1 MRVFNVNKAVISTIF
16 RAALKW
22 WWLVIVMMVVCVAV
36 SFLVRRD
43 QPDIFVS
50 TATVIVGQDPFQGS
64 GASTGFIGV
73 NNLLEAYAALTR
85 RSTILQPVIDDLQLG
100 INTYDLNGMMSIAT
114 NPTASLMEITINDIQ
129 ADRAALIANR
139 IADELIRQSG
149 SSNRASS
156 SNDAFVQSELNSLQ
170 QQIDQ
175 LQARYAELLSEGE
188 QLTSAFEIS
197 QNLAEREAIQSTIM
211 ELRGLYAQLG
221 ATTTDGRSLVRIF
234 EPAIP
239 NYFAISQNNN
249 LELIFAAA
257 AGAVLAIVTIVLIT
271 FFDDRLQWDDNEN
284 ELIHGQKILGPLGV
298 VPQSKLPLYV
308 DTAPDSI
315 ESEALRQARSKVI
328 LAAEGG
334 QPKIITFTSYDSGDG
349 KTVTTANMALL
360 FAQTGLRTLVVDG
373 DMRKGNLHELF
384 RLPNMFGFSDVLAQR
399 DAIDR
404 SLRDAIIDSGYDN
417 LSIIT
422 RGRSNLDT
430 AALLTT
436 PRMLQTINQL
446 ERQFDILLFDSV
458 PTLGGPD
465 AVFLAEASD
474 GVVIVVNTR
483 RTTNRGLKRTIA
495 NLEGGKA
502 VTILG
507 VAFNRVRLQVT
518 SKYNNTYYYRATQVM
533 SSEVFNRQLIKPGTN
548 PWDPRIK
555 ILVDGEGERYYSL
568 SACAT
573 YLDVSKATIKEWCK
587 SGYLDSKRM
596 GFRLWVKE
604 REMEQLVMRSPSHA
618 PAHPPEPALSM
629 TDESEAHFTVPPKN
643 VTARLMPQQL
653 REQRDALLDYV
664 NNPDN
669 PLDDDV

>member
-1 MRVFNVNKAVISTIF
+1 MNKAVISTIF

-22 WWLVIVMMVVCVAV
+22 WWLVIVMVVICVGV
-36 SFLVRRD
+36 SFLVRRE
-43 QPDIFVS
+43 QPNIYVT

-64 GASTGFIGV
+64 GANTGFIGV

-100 INTYDLNGMMSIAT
+100 INIYDLNGMMSIAT
-114 NPTASLMEITINDIQ
+114 NPTASLMEITINDI
-129 ADRAALIANR
+129 DPERAALIANR

-149 SSNRASS
+149 SNRASS
-156 SNDAFVQSELNSLQ
+156 NNNDAFVQSELNSLQ

-175 LQARYAELLSEGE
+175 LQTRYAELLTQGE
-188 QLTSAFEIS
+188 TLTSAFEIS
-197 QNLAEREAIQSTIM
+197 QNLAEREGIQATIM

-221 ATTTDGRSLVRIF
+221 ATTTDGRSLVRTF

-249 LELIFAAA
+249 LELIFAGA

-284 ELIHGQKILGPLGV
+284 ELIHDQRILGPLGV

-315 ESEALRQARSKVI
+315 ESEALRQARSKII
-328 LAAEGG
+328 LAAEGN
-334 QPKIITFTSYDSGDG
+334 QPRIITFTSYDSGDG
-349 KTVTTANMALL
+349 KTITTANMALL
-360 FAQTGLRTLVVDG
+360 FAQAGLRTIVIDG

-430 AALLTT
+430 AALLTN
-436 PRMLQTINQL
+436 PRLLQTINLL

-483 RTTNRGLKRTIA
+483 RTTNGGLKRTVA
-495 NLEGGKA
+495 NLEAGKA
-502 VTILG
+502 VTVLG
-507 VAFNRVRLQVT
+507 VVFNRVRLQVT

-533 SSEVFNRQLIKPGTN
+533 SSEAFNKQLIKPGNNAWN
-548 PWDPRIK
+548 PRTK
-555 ILVDGEGERYYSL
+555 ILTDKTGERYYSI

-573 YLDVSKATIKEWCK
+573 YLDVSKSTINNWCK
-587 SGYLDSKRM
+587 TGYLKASRKAL
-596 GFRLWVKE
+596 RLWV
-604 REMEQLVMRSPSHA
+604 REQDVEQLVLRLPTYA
-618 PAHPPEPALSM
+618 PAQPIAPGPALEM
-629 TDESEAHFTVPPKN
+629 TDESQSSSMPKN

-664 NNPDN
+664 NNPDR
-669 PLDDDV
+669 PQDP